1 MKSIIDAIKLHGT
14 KMLGFFGVTI
24 GVLAAADP
32 NLVGGEKAIKY
43 YLLAIAML
51 NVWRGFFTS
60 DAFKVGLVV
69 KEENAAKADA
79 ILKDQ
84 KQGGYVQGGYLLNLT
99 AVIVLGFIGVTLLQL
114 AGCVST
120 QAAYKAAPLHG
131 ETLVDTAYVFAEQ
144 YDAVL
149 VEANTLK
156 DSGLVPA
163 PIIEQMR
170 AVDRVARP
178 IFLGDP
184 HKQQPGIRQLR
195 ATYVALHDAKSEAE
209 LQRATNDAARALAD
223 LITAVKAARG
233 NVWK

>member
-1 MKSIIDAIKLHGT
+1 MKYLFDAIKLHGT

-84 KQGGYVQGGYLLNLT
+84 KQGGFARIEVIGVVTLCSLGLL
-99 AVIVLGFIGVTLLQL
+99 LGFT
-114 AGCVST
+114 GCVST

-131 ETLVDTAYVFAEQ
+131 EALVDTAYVFAEQ

-156 DSGLVPA
+156 DSGRVPT
-163 PIIEQMR
+163 PLIEQMR

-195 ATYVALHDAKSEAE
+195 ATYVALHDAKSELE

-233 NVWK
+233 N